1 MPGYNWFP
9 SGGYRVVYE
18 YANRL
23 TSRGHSV
30 TVVHPRHLKFQPPV
44 KVSLRQ
50 RLHKTKFGL
59 MGLLATPVIDW
70 QTIDT
75 RVNLRFVPSSGER
88 DLPDADVLF
97 ATGWQT
103 VSSVLR
109 APQSKGEKFYLI
121 QGYET
126 WLGPKDLV
134 NQTWLAPINK
144 VVVSR
149 WLLELGNTI
158 GASNL
163 TYIPIAIDHSLYRV
177 LRPIPTRPRQVV
189 MALSWVGIKGSK
201 DGVAALQIAKQ
212 NFPDLRVVLFG
223 NSRRPPWVPSWMR
236 YFRNPEQKR
245 IVNDFYN
252 GSSIVLSPSLSEG
265 FGLPPAEGAAC
276 GCAIVATDIQG
287 HREYVQDNLTGL
299 LSPPQDPKALARNLC
314 LLLGNDERRIR
325 LAQSANEVVKRFS
338 WDRSADLMEDF
349 ILRAGRRQPLDPG
362 FSSAVQV
369 SPT

>member
-1 MPGYNWFP
+1 
-9 SGGYRVVYE
+9 
-18 YANRL
+18 
-23 TSRGHSV
+23 
-30 TVVHPRHLKFQPPV
+30 
-44 KVSLRQ
+44 
-50 RLHKTKFGL
+50 
-59 MGLLATPVIDW
+59 VIDW
-70 QTIDT
+70 QVIDH
-75 RVNLRFVPSSGER
+75 RVKLLFVPTSGER
-88 DLPDADVLF
+88 DLPAADVLF

-103 VSSVLR
+103 VSSVLQS
-109 APQSKGEKFYLI
+109 PQSKGEKFYLI
-121 QGYET
+121 QGHET

-149 WLLELGNTI
+149 WLLELGDTI

-163 TYIPIAIDHSLYRV
+163 TYIPIAVDHRLYRV

-201 DGVAALQIAKQ
+201 DGVTALQIAKQ

-223 NSRRPPWVPSWMR
+223 NSRRPSWVPGWMR
-236 YFRNPEQKR
+236 YFRNPDQTR

-287 HREYVQDNLTGL
+287 HREYVQDHLTGL

-314 LLLGNDERRIR
+314 LLLGNDDLRVR
-325 LAQSANEVVKRFS
+325 LAHSANEVIKQFD

-349 ILRAGRRQPLDPG
+349 ITRGASRPPLG
-362 FSSAVQV
+362 HEFSSAVQV

>member
-30 TVVHPRHLKFQPPV
+30 SVVHPRRLRFQPPERL
-44 KVSLRQ
+44 SIRQ
-50 RLHKTKFGL
+50 RARRTKYNL
-59 MGLLATPVIDW
+59 IELLSTPVIDW
-70 QTIDT
+70 QVIDH
-75 RVNLRFVPSSGER
+75 RVKLLFVPTSGER

-103 VSSVLR
+103 VSSVLQS
-109 APQSKGEKFYLI
+109 PQSKGEKFYLI
-121 QGYET
+121 QGHET

-149 WLLELGNTI
+149 WLLELGDTI

-163 TYIPIAIDHSLYRV
+163 TYIPIAVDHRLYRV

-201 DGVAALQIAKQ
+201 DGVTALQIAKQ
-212 NFPDLRVVLFG
+212 KFPDLRVVLFG
-223 NSRRPPWVPSWMR
+223 NSRRPSWVPGWMR
-236 YFRNPEQKR
+236 YFRNPDQTR

-287 HREYVQDNLTGL
+287 HREYVQDHLTGL

-314 LLLGNDERRIR
+314 LLLGNDDLRVR
-325 LAQSANEVVKRFS
+325 LAHSANEVIKQFD

-349 ILRAGRRQPLDPG
+349 ITRGASRPPLG
-362 FSSAVQV
+362 HEFSSAVQV